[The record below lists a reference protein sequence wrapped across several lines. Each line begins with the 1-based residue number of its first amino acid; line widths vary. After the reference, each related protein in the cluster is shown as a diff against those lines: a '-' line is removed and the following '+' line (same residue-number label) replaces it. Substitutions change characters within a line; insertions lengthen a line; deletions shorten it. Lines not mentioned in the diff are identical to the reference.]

1 MVLSRRLAT
10 IQEDVDL
17 KCIGKDAKK
26 LDNLCQVFFESI
38 VFYLKV

>member
-26 LDNLCQVFFESI
+26 RRFNL
-38 VFYLKV
+38 